1 MKTQVVTF
9 ADAKKKAGDITL
21 DKSIFGVPVRADI
34 LTRMVNYQ
42 LAKRRAG
49 THKVKG
55 RSEVNMTGKKMV
67 SQKGSGGAR
76 HHARSAN
83 IFVGGG
89 RAFGPTPRSYAHK
102 LPKKVR
108 ALALKTALS
117 AKMAD
122 GKLIIVDDVKAKS
135 PKTKALAT
143 QLDAMGL
150 KSALII
156 TGSEVDMNFE
166 LAVRNIIKI
175 DVLPVQGLNV
185 YDILRRDT
193 LVLSKSAV
201 EALEARFK

>member
-1 MKTQVVTF
+1 MKAKVITF
-9 ADAKKKAGDITL
+9 ENKSAGDITL
-21 DKSIFGVPVRADI
+21 ADSVFGLPVRRDI

-55 RSEVNMTGKKMV
+55 RSEVALTGKKSV

-89 RAFGPTPRSYAHK
+89 RAFGPTPRSYAHS

-117 AKMAD
+117 TKFAE
-122 GKLIIVDDVKAKS
+122 GKLVIVDDVKAEKAN
-135 PKTKALAT
+135 TKDLLK
-143 QLDAMGL
+143 QLQEMNL
-150 KSALII
+150 SSALVVGGNEI
-156 TGSEVDMNFE
+156 DKNFE
-166 LAVRNIIKI
+166 LAARNIIKI
-175 DVLPVQGLNV
+175 DVLPVQGANV

-193 LVLSKSAV
+193 LILSKSAV
-201 EALEARFK
+201 ETLEARLK

>member
-1 MKTQVVTF
+1 MKAKVITF
-9 ADAKKKAGDITL
+9 ENKSAGDITL
-21 DKSIFGVPVRADI
+21 ADSVFGLPVRRDI

-55 RSEVNMTGKKMV
+55 RSEVALTGKKSV

-89 RAFGPTPRSYAHK
+89 RAFGPTPRSYEHS

-117 AKMAD
+117 SKLAE
-122 GKLIIVDDVKAKS
+122 GKLVIVDDVKAEKAN
-135 PKTKALAT
+135 TKDLSK
-143 QLDAMGL
+143 QLQEMNFS
-150 KSALII
+150 SALIVGGNEI
-156 TGSEVDMNFE
+156 DKNFE
-166 LAVRNIIKI
+166 LAARNIIKI
-175 DVLPVQGLNV
+175 DVLPVQGANV

-201 EALEARFK
+201 ETLEARLK

>member
-1 MKTQVVTF
+1 MKAKVITF
-9 ADAKKKAGDITL
+9 ENKSAGDITL
-21 DKSIFGVPVRADI
+21 ADSVFGLPVRRDI

-42 LAKRRAG
+42 LAKRRSG

-55 RSEVNMTGKKMV
+55 RSEIALTGKKCV

-89 RAFGPTPRSYAHK
+89 RAFGPTPRSYEHS

-117 AKMAD
+117 SKLAE
-122 GKLIIVDDVKAKS
+122 GKLVIVDDVKAEKAN
-135 PKTKALAT
+135 TKDLSK
-143 QLDAMGL
+143 QLQEMNFS
-150 KSALII
+150 SALIVGGNEI
-156 TGSEVDMNFE
+156 DKNFE
-166 LAVRNIIKI
+166 LAARNIIKI
-175 DVLPVQGLNV
+175 DVLPVQGANV

-201 EALEARFK
+201 ETLEARLK

>member
-1 MKTQVVTF
+1 MKAKVITF
-9 ADAKKKAGDITL
+9 ENKSAGDITL
-21 DKSIFGVPVRADI
+21 ADSVFALPVRRDI

-55 RSEVNMTGKKMV
+55 RSEVALTGKKSV

-89 RAFGPTPRSYAHK
+89 RAFGPTPRSYAHS

-117 AKMAD
+117 AKAAE
-122 GKLIIVDDVKAKS
+122 GKLVIVDDIKLSKANTSDLAK
-135 PKTKALAT
+135 KLKA
-143 QLDAMGL
+143 M
-150 KSALII
+150 KIESALIV
-156 TGSEVDMNFE
+156 GGNELDKNFE
-166 LAVRNIIKI
+166 LAAGNIIKI
-175 DVLPVQGLNV
+175 DVLPVQGANV

-201 EALEARFK
+201 ETLEARLK

>member
-1 MKTQVVTF
+1 MKAKVITF
-9 ADAKKKAGDITL
+9 ENKSAGDITL
-21 DKSIFGVPVRADI
+21 ADSVFGLPVRRDI

-55 RSEVNMTGKKMV
+55 RSEVALTGKKSV

-89 RAFGPTPRSYAHK
+89 RAFGPTPRSYAHS

-117 AKMAD
+117 TKFAE
-122 GKLIIVDDVKAKS
+122 GKLVIVDDVKAEKAN
-135 PKTKALAT
+135 TKDKLK
-143 QLDAMGL
+143 QLQEMNL
-150 KSALII
+150 SSALVVGGNEI
-156 TGSEVDMNFE
+156 DKNFE
-166 LAVRNIIKI
+166 LAARNIIKI
-175 DVLPVQGLNV
+175 DVLPVQGANV

-193 LVLSKSAV
+193 LILSKSAV
-201 EALEARFK
+201 ETLEARLK

>member
-1 MKTQVVTF
+1 MKTQVVNF
-9 ADAKKKAGDITL
+9 ENEKAGTMTL
-21 DKSIFGVPVRADI
+21 SDAVFGVPVRADI

-55 RSEVNMTGKKMV
+55 RSEVALTGRKTV

-89 RAFGPTPRSYAHK
+89 RAFGPKPRSHATK

-117 AKMAD
+117 AKAAD
-122 GKLIIVDDVKAKS
+122 GKLVIVDDVKADS
-135 PKTKALAT
+135 PKTKPLA
-143 QLDAMGL
+143 QKLHSMGL
-150 KSALII
+150 HSALII
-156 TGSEVDMNFE
+156 TGAEVDTNFG
-166 LAVRNIIKI
+166 LAAQNIIKV
-175 DVLPVQGLNV
+175 DVLPVQGANV

-201 EALEARFK
+201 QALEARFK

>member
-1 MKTQVVTF
+1 MKQQVVNF
-9 ADAKKKAGDITL
+9 ENKKAGTITL
-21 DKSIFGVPVRADI
+21 SDSVFGLPIRADI

-49 THKVKG
+49 THKVKR
-55 RSEVNMTGKKMV
+55 RSEVHMTGRKMV

-89 RAFGPTPRSYAHK
+89 RAFGPTPRSHATK

-117 AKMAD
+117 AKVAD
-122 GKLIIVDDVKAKS
+122 GKLVIVDDVKMDS
-135 PKTKALAT
+135 PKTKALA
-143 QLDAMGL
+143 QKLDTMGL
-150 KSALII
+150 RSALIV
-156 TGSEVDMNFE
+156 TGSEVDANFG
-166 LAVRNIIKI
+166 LAARNIIKV
-175 DVLPVQGLNV
+175 DVLPVQGANV

-201 EALEARFK
+201 KILEARFK